1 MSKKFTGQWAAS
13 PANINTD
20 APFDVRLVVSNLS
33 DLLSASTYNKGLE
46 LYPGIVVAVIESGKE
61 SLWTLPNEATLTS
74 MRQTFASASYVPAE
88 ATEENVAALGW
99 KKVGADAKVEIG
111 GEVKTVQEAINAIVS
126 DIETKQDSA
135 ITVTTEAATEGKEAV
150 TKETTVLA
158 ALNELYQKTNG
169 IATEGNLITL
179 ENKVTALEG
188 TVNGT
193 EMGNATLKSAI
204 DTLRSEV
211 EAIDHFSVE
220 VVDSKPETGVANTIY
235 LVPAADGSTNKEE
248 WIYVSDSK
256 GVYSWELIG
265 TTHVSLDGYATT
277 GYVDGKAEAAQTA
290 AIEAAAT
297 DATTKA
303 DKAKSDAIAEATTLA
318 STAKSE
324 AIDAAATD
332 ATSKADKA
340 LEDAKAYVDG
350 ITPTLST
357 KGELTSA
364 KTELEGKI
372 TALTTVVNDN
382 ESDIEG
388 KLSALDT
395 KVGENTTAI
404 AGINTTLEG
413 VAKQA
418 DLDSALSRISDN
430 ETNIGKNTD
439 AIAAINDSENGI
451 LAQAQAYADS
461 LDHVSATEFSSL
473 QGTVAG
479 HTTSIS
485 DINTNLGELTGKV
498 TTIEGAY
505 ANKTQVATDIATAK
519 GEAISTAAEDAT
531 SKADKA
537 LEDAKA
543 YTDSEITKLD
553 IGAYAKTSEVES
565 AISDAISTSESTI
578 QGKLDKKVESSVY
591 EAKVTEL
598 ENGIAGAVAAAGTA
612 ETNAKAYTDTEV
624 KKVADELAA
633 VKTFSVQVV
642 DKLPETG
649 EEKVI
654 YLVPESDSSSSKAEY
669 LWIDGKFEL
678 IGTTH
683 VSLDGYA
690 TETYVDGKA
699 SAAESAA
706 IAAAKTE
713 TEGQVSAAKSELTT
727 AIATAKQEAIDTA
740 ATDATTKA
748 NTAESNAKGY
758 TDTEVAKITPDSLA
772 GTPEKKA
779 SWKSLLSFVEAADVK
794 TITNVVAVENG
805 VEVASTEV
813 IKYYSIPANTATS
826 ITVSSTAISKLSF
839 SGVTASVELL
849 IDGTTGEAVVESIM
863 GGNVLTVSGETPA
876 VSITSTIAGTLKVS
890 YIKEA

>member
-61 SLWTLPNEATLTS
+61 SLWSLPNEATLTS
-74 MRQTFASASYVPAE
+74 MRQTFADASYVPAE

-99 KKVGADAKVEIG
+99 KKVGADAKVDID
-111 GEVKTVQEAINAIVS
+111 GESKSVQEAIASIVS
-126 DIETKQDSA
+126 DIATKQDSA
-135 ITVTTEAATEGKEAV
+135 ITVTTEAAAEGKDAV

-211 EAIDHFSVE
+211 EAINHFSVE
-220 VVDSKPETGVANTIY
+220 VVDSKPETGAANTIY
-235 LVPAADGSTNKEE
+235 LVPVDGSDNKEE
-248 WIYVSDSK
+248 WIYVE
-256 GVYSWELIG
+256 GAWELIG
-265 TTHVSLDGYATT
+265 TTHVSLDGYATET
-277 GYVDGKAEAAQTA
+277 YADGVAATAKQEA
-290 AIEAAAT
+290 IDAAAS
-297 DATTKA
+297 DASSKA
-303 DKAKSDAIAEATTLA
+303 NTAKSEAIAEATTLA
-318 STAKSE
+318 SAAESA
-324 AIDAAATD
+324 AIAAAASD

-357 KGELTSA
+357 KDELSSA

-418 DLDSALSRISDN
+418 DLDSAVSRISAN
-430 ETNIGKNTD
+430 ETNIGLNSA
-439 AIAAINDSENGI
+439 AIEAINDSENGI
-451 LAQAQAYADS
+451 LAQAKAYANS
-461 LDHVSATEFSSL
+461 LDHVSATEFASL

-479 HTTSIS
+479 HTTNIS
-485 DINTNLGELTGKV
+485 DINTNLSELSGKV
-498 TTIEGAY
+498 TTIEGSY
-505 ANKTQVATDIATAK
+505 ASKTQVATDIATAK
-519 GEAISTAAEDAT
+519 GEAIDAAASDAT

-537 LEDAKA
+537 LEDAKD
-543 YTDSEITKLD
+543 YTDSEITALG
-553 IGAYAKTSEVES
+553 IGDYAKTSEVES
-565 AISDAISTSESTI
+565 AISTSEATI
-578 QGKLDKKVESSVY
+578 QGKLDKKVETSVY
-591 EAKVTEL
+591 EAKVAEL
-598 ENGIAGAVAAAGTA
+598 EGGIADAVTAAGTA
-612 ETNAKAYTDTEV
+612 ETNAKAYTDAEV

-642 DKLPETG
+642 DELPESG

-654 YLVPESDSSSSKAEY
+654 YLVPESDGSSSKAEY

-683 VSLDGYA
+683 VDLTGYA

-713 TEGQVSAAKSELTT
+713 TEGQVSAVKSELTT
-727 AIATAKQEAIDTA
+727 AIATAKGEAIDTA
-740 ATDATTKA
+740 AADATSKA
-748 NTAESNAKGY
+748 NTAESNAKAY
-758 TDTEVAKITPDSLA
+758 TDTEVSKITPESLA
-772 GTPEKKA
+772 GTTEKKA

-849 IDGTTGEAVVESIM
+849 IDGTTGEAVYESIM
-863 GGNVLTVSGETPA
+863 GGNVLTVSGNTPA
-876 VSITSTIAGTLKVS
+876 VSITSTVAGTLKVS